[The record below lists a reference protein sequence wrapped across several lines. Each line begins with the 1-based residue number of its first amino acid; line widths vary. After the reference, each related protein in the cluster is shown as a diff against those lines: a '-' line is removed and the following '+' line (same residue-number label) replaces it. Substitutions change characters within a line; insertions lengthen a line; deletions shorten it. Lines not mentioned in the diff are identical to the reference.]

1 MRNVIIAGYLASA
14 LLYLAAWVNPRGG
27 IRRGLVDWVSFT
39 KLALAEF
46 LSLHAA
52 TLLSALVLATRL
64 GESDQDL
71 RLFFWA
77 VFAFYA
83 LLAIGAYLF
92 HRSHRALVGFYLLL
106 VVRGADFLSL
116 RSPEADVMRAEVV
129 KNFMMSVPMMFL
141 IAIISMSDDGLTPWQ
156 EAFGNADT
164 LWRRIWRGRPLIAV
178 AAYYALWAFVELKF
192 PERLSDK

>member
-14 LLYLAAWVNPRGG
+14 LLYLAAWANPRGD
-27 IRRGLVDWVSFT
+27 IRSGLVDWVSFT

-52 TLLSALVLATRL
+52 TLLSALVLATRV
-64 GESDQDL
+64 GQSDQDL
-71 RLFFWA
+71 RLVFWA
-77 VFAFYA
+77 LFAFYA

-106 VVRGADFLSL
+106 IVRGANFLSL
-116 RSPEADVMRAEVV
+116 RSPEADVMRSEVC
-129 KNFMMSVPMMFL
+129 KNLMMSAAMMLL
-141 IAIISMSDDGLTPWQ
+141 IAVISMADDGLTPWQ
-156 EAFGNADT
+156 QAFANADT

-178 AAYYALWAFVELKF
+178 AVYYALWAFVELKF
-192 PERLSDK
+192 PERLAD